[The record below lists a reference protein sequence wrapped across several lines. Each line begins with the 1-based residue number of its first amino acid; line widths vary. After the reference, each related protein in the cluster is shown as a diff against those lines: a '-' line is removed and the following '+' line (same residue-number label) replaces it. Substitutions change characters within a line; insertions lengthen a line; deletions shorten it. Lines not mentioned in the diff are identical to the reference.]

1 MNRPAVLVARAVF
14 PQTLARLR
22 QHFEVDDN
30 PADAIFGADE
40 LAARLAGKAGAL
52 VTASERIDAAV
63 LQARSEEHTS
73 ELQSH

>member
-40 LAARLAGKAGAL
+40 LAARLAGKA
-52 VTASERIDAAV
+52 
-63 LQARSEEHTS
+63 RSEEHTS